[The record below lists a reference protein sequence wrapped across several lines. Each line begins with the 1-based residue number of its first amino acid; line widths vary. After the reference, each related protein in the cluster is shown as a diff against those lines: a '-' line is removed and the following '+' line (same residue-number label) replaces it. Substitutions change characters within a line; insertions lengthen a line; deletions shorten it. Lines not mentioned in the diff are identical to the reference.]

1 MSALYEAGSGAAREA
16 YVYPPPRP
24 EPDASLLCNRGAA
37 REARGLARAALDFAR
52 CGGVEAAP
60 SCALHPDHDKLLPH
74 EEQKKMLNR
83 HQWRCGICG
92 KTFRSERYLDAHLD
106 RRHLDTLAP
115 NATLCVGDLCD
126 VLRCPGWLRAQRAE
140 HHGACNARA
149 LDARRHWCQH
159 VMHDCFA
166 DQGAAGHA
174 VFEKLDAH
182 FCEPLS
188 CAWRERLRDGAEIP
202 ALRCAGAGD
211 AGGGHAGYYV
221 GAGALCAALVLLYV
235 GIACWYGETKWL
247 GGDLRRSRHR
257 RSIFKTKSY

>member
-1 MSALYEAGSGAAREA
+1 MAL
-16 YVYPPPRP
+16 
-24 EPDASLLCNRGAA
+24 
-37 REARGLARAALDFAR
+37 
-52 CGGVEAAP
+52 
-60 SCALHPDHDKLLPH
+60 
-74 EEQKKMLNR
+74 R
-83 HQWRCGICG
+83 HCG
-92 KTFRSERYLDAHLD
+92 KTFRSERYLDAVFD
-106 RRHLDTLAP
+106 RRYLDTLAP

-159 VMHDCFA
+159 VMHECFA

-188 CAWRERLRDGAEIP
+188 CAGERLRDGAEIP
-202 ALRCAGAGD
+202 ALRRAGAG
-211 AGGGHAGYYV
+211 
-221 GAGALCAALVLLYV
+221 GAGAATPATTSAPARSAPPSCCST
-235 GIACWYGETKWL
+235 GIACWYGETKCL